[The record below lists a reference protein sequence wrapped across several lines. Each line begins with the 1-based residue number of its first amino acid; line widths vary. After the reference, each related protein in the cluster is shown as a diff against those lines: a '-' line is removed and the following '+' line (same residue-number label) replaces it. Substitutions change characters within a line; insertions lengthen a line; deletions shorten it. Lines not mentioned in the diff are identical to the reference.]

1 LWVLSKN
8 DKKGEKEAEKG
19 QEKEEEAKKTLF
31 DFFFLSGFSANV
43 WNLGGKVKF
52 CCILEA
58 TYFLVGGMF

>member
-31 DFFFLSGFSANV
+31 DFFFFC
-43 WNLGGKVKF
+43 LGSQQKCGTWEGK
-52 CCILEA
+52 
-58 TYFLVGGMF
+58 